1 MCAALNLTQIVLTK
15 GSWPTCRRRFALAR
29 RHSGLRAFLFS
40 GGLDMD
46 VIVNGET
53 ETCAEAASVADLLQ
67 TRGHDPKT
75 VVVEHNGNI
84 VSAAAFAGTRLR
96 DGDRLEIVQFV
107 GGG

>member
-1 MCAALNLTQIVLTK
+1 
-15 GSWPTCRRRFALAR
+15 
-29 RHSGLRAFLFS
+29 
-40 GGLDMD
+40 MD

-53 ETCAEAASVADLLQ
+53 ETCTEAASVADLLQ

-84 VSAAAFAGTRLR
+84 VPADAFAATHLHG
-96 DGDRLEIVQFV
+96 GDVLAIVQFV

>member
-1 MCAALNLTQIVLTK
+1 MRAALHLTQIVLTK

-40 GGLDMD
+40 GGLDMN

-53 ETCAEAASVADLLQ
+53 ETCTAASVAGLLQ

-84 VSAAAFAGTRLR
+84 VPAAAFAATPLH